1 MTVFR
6 WVIGV
11 FGGLL
16 AAATLFSF
24 VIGIAFDNAVW
35 HARARSTRHALWL
48 TALLWFNVE
57 VWGRVLFALIRWR

>member
-6 WVIGV
+6 WIIGSLS
-11 FGGLL
+11 GLL
-16 AAATLFSF
+16 AAAALFSF

-35 HARARSTRHALWL
+35 HARARATRHALWL

-57 VWGRVLFALIRWR
+57 VWGRVLMALIRWR